1 MWNSERL
8 LYETNTVSI
17 QGRTPFPEAPPSSE
31 ERGFSSH
38 SGQKWGLLIIITECY
53 PCCLQHSKTG
63 MQISES
69 CPQSRVLP
77 LLGVAENFGKGLCSL
92 ESLRSHMPHNE
103 AKKERNLSKF
113 QHSAGEKILA
123 PNAKTNLKDQNGSI
137 QLTRKALLPTLL
149 GTRKELGFLT
159 RYFQVPQTEAASSLL
174 SFSSLNKP
182 GAEGK
187 VSWF

>member
-17 QGRTPFPEAPPSSE
+17 QRRTPFPEAPPSSE

-53 PCCLQHSKTG
+53 PCCLQDSKTG

-103 AKKERNLSKF
+103 AKKKEISQNFSILQEKKYLPQMLRPTSKTKMVLYNSPRRLCSPLCWG
-113 QHSAGEKILA
+113 Q
-123 PNAKTNLKDQNGSI
+123 
-137 QLTRKALLPTLL
+137 
-149 GTRKELGFLT
+149 
-159 RYFQVPQTEAASSLL
+159 
-174 SFSSLNKP
+174 
-182 GAEGK
+182 GK
-187 VSWF
+187 N